1 MSKRSIEDV
10 LGAIK
15 VPVRSVSICLDGDL
29 RAEHDDLTRELE
41 RLRRE
46 KPTGKM
52 SDGGEARQV
61 AERIQAVEEQMRASE
76 TTFKFRGLT
85 KNGIRRLFEKFPPP
99 DPNPDNLRWNIHEG
113 ASALLA
119 ESAVEPTM
127 TVAQAEALGD
137 AVDDGVWTELV
148 NAAWVASTGSTTVP
162 FSVRASAMT
171 ADTGS
176 N

>member
-15 VPVRSVSICLDGDL
+15 VPVRSVSICLRADL
-29 RAEHDDLTRELE
+29 QAEHDDLTRELE

-46 KPTGKM
+46 GA
-52 SDGGEARQV
+52 EARDT
-61 AERIQAVEEQMRASE
+61 AMRIQALEAEMRDAE
-76 TTFKFRGLT
+76 TVFKFRGLS
-85 KNGIRRLFEKFPPP
+85 KNAIRRLFERFPAP
-99 DPNPDNLRWNIHEG
+99 DPNPENLRWNIHEG
-113 ASALLA
+113 AASLLA

-127 TVAQAEALGD
+127 TVQQAEQLAD
-137 AVDDGVWTELV
+137 HVDDGVWTELV
-148 NAAWVASTGSTTVP
+148 NAAWVASTGSTRVP